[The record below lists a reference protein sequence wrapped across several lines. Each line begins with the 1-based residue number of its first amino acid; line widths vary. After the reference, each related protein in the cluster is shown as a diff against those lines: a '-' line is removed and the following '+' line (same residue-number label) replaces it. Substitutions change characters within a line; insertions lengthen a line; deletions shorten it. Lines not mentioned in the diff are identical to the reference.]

1 MNLEILLKKIAER
14 LVELGISEQRAST
27 LALNSPDAIRNWRR
41 GHDPRFSPVV
51 KLCDFLEIP
60 LIFKEKINYS
70 NNIES
75 LADCVIPHH
84 GDIAAGGSDAPE
96 DGRLPSFSGDTGDKV
111 PAPTGVG
118 VEEYSKNGGLLA
130 VTVRGSSMQPKY
142 CNGDYIYM
150 YKNAPDLNNSE
161 LLGKDCA
168 ITLTSKHDH
177 AVYLKCLRRPD
188 NGEKSYFNLESI
200 NKNWDTMVNI
210 PVKFALPVRFVQH
223 KISLKTVPTS
233 NFAILPQTPA

>member
-1 MNLEILLKKIAER
+1 MLLTKNISNEIKNNVKTLVNQALKDN
-14 LVELGISEQRAST
+14 GISGRTASF
-27 LALNSPDAIRNWRR
+27 AVV
-41 GHDPRFSPVV
+41 GHDGLVRDIRAKKSVSFDR
-51 KLCDFLEIP
+51 LNILFDYL
-60 LIFKEKINYS
+60 KIDLSIAYNYS

-96 DGRLPSFSGDTGDKV
+96 DGRLPSFFGDTGDKV

-188 NGEKSYFNLESI
+188 NGEDGFFNLESI

-210 PVKFALPVRFVQH
+210 PVKYALPVRFVQH
-223 KISLKTVPTS
+223 KI
-233 NFAILPQTPA
+233 